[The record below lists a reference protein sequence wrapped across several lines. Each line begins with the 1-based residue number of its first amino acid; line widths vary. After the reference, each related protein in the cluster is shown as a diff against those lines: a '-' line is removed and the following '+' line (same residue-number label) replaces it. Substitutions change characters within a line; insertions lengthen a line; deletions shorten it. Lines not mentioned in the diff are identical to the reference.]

1 MPDVVTPMGALRGS
15 RAMNRSLWGLQLVLG
30 VYFIL
35 VGIVHF
41 VVPDGLPGLLT
52 WMYALPEALH
62 VISGT
67 ADILGGVGLIL
78 PGLSG
83 IRPGLTVWAAVGLLL
98 VMVPAAFWHLG
109 RGEPGNVLVNL
120 ALVGLLGFLAYG
132 RVRRSPLP
140 GSFGA
145 PAA

>member
-1 MPDVVTPMGALRGS
+1 MPEVVARMGVLR
-15 RAMNRSLWGLQLVLG
+15 RNQAMNRSLWGLQILLG

-41 VVPDGLPGLLT
+41 VVPGGLPGLLS
-52 WMYALPEALH
+52 WMYELPDALH
-62 VISGT
+62 VVSGT
-67 ADILGGVGLIL
+67 ADLLGGLGRIL
-78 PGLSG
+78 PGLSR
-83 IRPGLTVWAAVGLLL
+83 IQPGLTVWAASGLLL
-98 VMVPAAFWHLG
+98 VMIPAAFWHLG
-109 RGEPGNVLVNL
+109 RGELVNVLLNL

-132 RVRRSPLP
+132 RARRSPLP

>member
-15 RAMNRSLWGLQLVLG
+15 RAMNRSLWGLQIVLA

-35 VGIVHF
+35 VGMVHF
-41 VVPDGLPGLLT
+41 TVPSGLPGPLS
-52 WMYALPEALH
+52 WMYDLSDALH

-67 ADILGGVGLIL
+67 ADIFGGLGLVL

-83 IRPGLTVWAAVGLLL
+83 IRPGLTVWAAAGLLL
-98 VMVPAAFWHLG
+98 VMMPAAFWHLG
-109 RGEPGNVLVNL
+109 RGELGNVVINL
-120 ALVGLLGFLAYG
+120 ALVGLLGLLAYG
-132 RVRRSPLP
+132 RARRSPLP
-140 GSFGA
+140 GSFGV

>member
-1 MPDVVTPMGALRGS
+1 
-15 RAMNRSLWGLQLVLG
+15 MNRSLWGLQIGLG
-30 VYFIL
+30 TFFIL
-35 VGIVHF
+35 LGIVHF
-41 VVPDGLPGLLT
+41 VVPGGLPGPLT
-52 WMYALPEALH
+52 WMYELPDALH

-67 ADILGGVGLIL
+67 ADILGGLGLIL
-78 PGLSG
+78 PGLSR
-83 IRPGLTVWAAVGLLL
+83 IQPGLTVWAAAGLVL
-98 VMVPAAFWHLG
+98 VMIAGVFWHLT
-109 RGEPGNVLVNL
+109 RAEPVNILIDL